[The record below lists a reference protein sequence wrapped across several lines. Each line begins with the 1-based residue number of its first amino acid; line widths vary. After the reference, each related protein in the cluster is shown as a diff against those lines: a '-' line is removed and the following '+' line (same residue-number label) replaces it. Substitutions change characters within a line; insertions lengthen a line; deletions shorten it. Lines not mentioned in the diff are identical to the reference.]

1 MVGFFFFNR
10 GETEMKKEHRAV
22 QKGPNKWEKKT
33 SWRMEAEDFVCLGIL
48 LIIAGYV
55 AVRAL
60 IG

>member
-1 MVGFFFFNR
+1 
-10 GETEMKKEHRAV
+10 MKKEHRAV
-22 QKGPNKWEKKT
+22 QTGPNKWEKKT
-33 SWRMEAEDFVCLGIL
+33 SWRMDTEDFVCLGIL